1 MIVGIDLGTTNS
13 LVAVFKDG
21 ESQIIQNR
29 LGERLTPS
37 VVAVDEKGEVLIGR
51 SAKEYSAIHPERSA
65 SVFKRFMGSEKEYHL
80 GNHKFKS
87 EDLSALILKSLKED
101 AEHFLGC
108 EVEEAVISV
117 PAYFDDD
124 RRKATKLAG
133 QLAGLKVE
141 RIISEPTAAAI
152 TYGLYDKSQ
161 STRFLVFDLGGGTFD
176 VSILELFDT
185 ILEVRAVAGD
195 NYLGGE
201 DFTAVI
207 EDAIL
212 EKLELDKEKLDSKT
226 LSLIYEAA
234 EEMKLRLSDEA
245 EATVK
250 VPVGDEEKEFTMT
263 SHEFEEACEPLLEKL
278 RAPLQRSIA
287 DAHVRV
293 SDIDEVVLVGGATR
307 MPLIRNF
314 IAKLFKKFPDTSVN
328 PDEAIAL
335 GAAIQAAM
343 KERNKEVKEVILT
356 DVCGFTLGTEVTV
369 DRYDG
374 GQEAGHFSPI
384 IERNTVIPASRT
396 ERYYTARENQDKVT
410 INVYQ
415 GESRMVHNNLLLG
428 ELTVDVPAGPKGQE
442 AVDVTFTYDINAIL
456 EVEVK
461 VVSTGEMK
469 SKIFKGRY
477 NQMTD
482 EEIEARMKEL
492 AYLKLGPRDQE
503 ENKLLLVRAERA
515 YEECIGGDRTLIAQC
530 VQAFEEALDSRDREK
545 ILDTRRALV
554 EAINQTKW

>member
-65 SVFKRFMGSEKEYHL
+65 SVFKRFMGSEKEYQL

-207 EDAIL
+207 ED
-212 EKLELDKEKLDSKT
+212 
-226 LSLIYEAA
+226 
-234 EEMKLRLSDEA
+234 
-245 EATVK
+245 
-250 VPVGDEEKEFTMT
+250 
-263 SHEFEEACEPLLEKL
+263 
-278 RAPLQRSIA
+278 
-287 DAHVRV
+287 
-293 SDIDEVVLVGGATR
+293 VGGA
-307 MPLIRNF
+307 
-314 IAKLFKKFPDTSVN
+314 
-328 PDEAIAL
+328 
-335 GAAIQAAM
+335 
-343 KERNKEVKEVILT
+343 
-356 DVCGFTLGTEVTV
+356 
-369 DRYDG
+369 
-374 GQEAGHFSPI
+374 
-384 IERNTVIPASRT
+384 
-396 ERYYTARENQDKVT
+396 
-410 INVYQ
+410 
-415 GESRMVHNNLLLG
+415 
-428 ELTVDVPAGPKGQE
+428 PAGP
-442 AVDVTFTYDINAIL
+442 FF
-456 EVEVK
+456 
-461 VVSTGEMK
+461 S
-469 SKIFKGRY
+469 S
-477 NQMTD
+477 
-482 EEIEARMKEL
+482 
-492 AYLKLGPRDQE
+492 
-503 ENKLLLVRAERA
+503 AEHP
-515 YEECIGGDRTLIAQC
+515 GG
-530 VQAFEEALDSRDREK
+530 
-545 ILDTRRALV
+545 
-554 EAINQTKW
+554 